1 MPVIRVEYDDVVVTE
16 SEATAVCK
24 KVKEI
29 VENAGFREVFVYG
42 NSSYI
47 KVNIAPL
54 EIWVEASA
62 HKISDADAL
71 AKDVR
76 NQLSVWKS
84 QTNFP
89 HKINL
94 TIIPMQWSLELEI

>member
-1 MPVIRVEYDDVVVTE
+1 VVVTE

-29 VENAGFREVFVYG
+29 VEGTGFKEVFVYG
-42 NSSYI
+42 NSSHI
-47 KVNIAPL
+47 KINIAPL

-62 HKISDADAL
+62 YKITDSDVL

-76 NQLSVWKS
+76 DQLSTWKT